1 MRLQSTI
8 LLAGTLVATLL
19 SSLPAQNLDV
29 YWQAN
34 RKSKDVSKI
43 SACGKVLLTVDLSK
57 NIPTGQTSSA
67 ELRSAHMAPGRTV
80 WVVNFIRPYFT
91 LLDSNGKILKNV
103 STKGGGRPYTIAFDK
118 AGNAYISNP
127 GSAVEMYDK
136 TGKYVKEFKIGG
148 VALGLTI
155 DSSGA
160 VWAAHRIDPP
170 PSKITKI
177 DPVKGTWTDFA
188 FPNTTKTLGGFIVAG
203 YNGLAQK
210 SDIFVCGDST
220 SELLHFD
227 NAGKHLSTV
236 TLDAT
241 STQVMPITIDVNN
254 NVWVGNWGN
263 GKIYKYD
270 PSLKKVVATLSNR
283 PNVVGL
289 AIDSHG
295 HLLATTR
302 VSVLGPQKSEVRR
315 YNINTNILEQV
326 TVVGLGAGSAAS
338 SGFHRALVL
347 DPFGDADGDK
357 AVNFAELTKGTA
369 PFDSQSNS
377 RADLKIVG
385 SNKAGSTVEIHVG
398 GQSGS
403 RVVVGL
409 SLKLL
414 TVPLPNPAW
423 MGALRIDAGP
433 TALIPLFLFGNA
445 PFTVKGLTI
454 PSSQAK
460 GTKVYLQA
468 LYQHSPTGPTEWS
481 NDTCVIVF

>member
-1 MRLQSTI
+1 MRPQSI
-8 LLAGTLVATLL
+8 LLAGTLAAALL
-19 SSLPAQNLDV
+19 SPLTAQDLDV

-34 RKSKDVSKI
+34 RKSKDVTKI
-43 SACGKVLLTVDLSK
+43 SACGEVLLTVDLSK

-67 ELRSAHMAPGRTV
+67 ELRSAHMAPDGTV
-80 WVVNFIRPYFT
+80 WIVNFSRPYFT
-91 LLDSNGKILKNV
+91 LLDSNGKILQNV
-103 STKGGGRPYTIAFDK
+103 STNSKGSPYTIAFDR
-118 AGNAYISNP
+118 AGNGYISNP
-127 GSAVEMYDK
+127 GSNVEMYDK
-136 TGKYVKEFKIGG
+136 TGKYVKDFKIGG

-160 VWAAHRIDPP
+160 IWAAHRTGP

-177 DPVKGTWTDFA
+177 DPGKGTWVDFA
-188 FPNTTKTLGGFIVAG
+188 FPSTTKTLGGFIVAG

-210 SDIFVCGDST
+210 SDIFVCGDRT

-227 NAGKHLSTV
+227 NAGKLLSTI

-270 PSLKKVVATLSNR
+270 PSQKKVVATLSNR
-283 PNVVGL
+283 PNVLGL

-295 HLLATTR
+295 RLLATTR
-302 VSVLGPQKSEVRR
+302 VSFAGPTKSEVRR

-326 TVVGLGAGSAAS
+326 TVVGIHAGSPAS

-398 GQSGS
+398 GLTGS
-403 RVVVGL
+403 QAVVGL
-409 SLKLL
+409 STKRL
-414 TVPLPNPAW
+414 TMPLVNPAW
-423 MGALRIDAGP
+423 VGALRIDAGVG
-433 TALIPLFLFGNA
+433 ALIPLFLFGKA
-445 PFTVKGLTI
+445 PFTVKGIPI

-468 LYQHSPTGPTEWS
+468 LYQHSATGPTEWS